1 MLLMTLIDETAF
13 KVIFSEYNHAIK
25 LRVYVSSHYLWKMYK
40 NLSPLS

>member
-1 MLLMTLIDETAF
+1 MLLMLLMDETAF

-25 LRVYVSSHYLWKMYK
+25 LRVSSLYLWKMYE